1 MRKGYFVSFVLGA
14 AAFAILIT
22 GVNLVRGNRLVKISN
37 NNKVT
42 EATDAKLELL
52 QKYIETFYLETNE
65 EKADKEDLEN
75 GIYKGYVSALNDP
88 YSQYYTKEEY
98 DDLMESTSG
107 EYKGIGVVVSQN
119 DETGVITMISVYD
132 NTPAKEAGLEDGDI
146 LYKVEGK
153 EVTGIDI
160 DKVVGQIRGE
170 EGTTVHIEIYRESTK
185 EYKEFDVERRTIE
198 VPTVYSEMLDE
209 EKKIGYVKVTQFD
222 SNTDEIFS
230 KKMKELSS
238 QGMKSVVFDLR
249 NNPGGNYDTVCNMLD
264 ELLPEGTVV
273 YTLDKSGK
281 KEIETSDAACIDI
294 PMVVLMNENSA
305 SASEIFAGA
314 IQDYKAGKIVGTQ
327 SFGKGIVQS
336 VFSLPDGSAIK
347 LTVSKYYTPNGT
359 NIHKKGITPDVKVE
373 DNKDTEQDEQL
384 DEALKQLE
392 NNN

>member
-1 MRKGYFVSFVLGA
+1 MRKEYFVSFVLGA
-14 AAFAILIT
+14 AAFAILLT
-22 GVNLVRGNRLVKISN
+22 GVNYFKGNKLVKINN

-75 GIYKGYVSALNDP
+75 GIYKGYVNALNDP

-132 NTPAKEAGLEDGDI
+132 NTPAKEAGLQDGDI
-146 LYKVEGK
+146 LYKVEGE

-170 EGTTVHIEIYRESTK
+170 EGTTVHIEVYRESTK

-198 VPTVYSEMLDE
+198 VPTVYSEMLDD
-209 EKKIGYVKVTQFD
+209 EKKIGYVRVAQFD

-230 KKMKELSS
+230 KKMKELRD

-336 VFSLPDGSAIK
+336 IFSLPDGSAIK